1 MPSRLPPLPLQN
13 AAKPVAKT
21 APAAVK
27 PTSAPMTEAMIEH
40 LVAKG
45 KPDISE
51 WVAALQDIGTD
62 KSSTGFAKKQPTLV
76 FEKIQKVAYQIA
88 KIWKAEGAS
97 FVGSNVSRF
106 AKSELTEAILS
117 RRKLFPKWQVS
128 DDIEKYL
135 PKDHKRHEM
144 YLFEN
149 EIGSAGYNTWA
160 YNIVTMLAEREW
172 HKTNFNRVPNDALRV
187 SSIMMD
193 TKYRNQII
201 HVMSNVKEEP
211 AGLDISGISET
222 AMYED
227 MVSDF
232 NDQEYVAKAPEK
244 AHLIEWDQ
252 KNRNNG
258 PLDPNEVRTMRLLG
272 GLVCIMQV
280 NNVSLT
286 ILVSFVD
293 RAYASPKSAIA
304 LGSRRPG

>member
-1 MPSRLPPLPLQN
+1 
-13 AAKPVAKT
+13 
-21 APAAVK
+21 
-27 PTSAPMTEAMIEH
+27 MTEAMIEH

-51 WVAALQDIGTD
+51 WVAALQDTGTD
-62 KSSTGFAKKQPTLV
+62 KSPTGFAKKQPTLV
-76 FEKIQKVAYQIA
+76 FEKIQKVAFQIA
-88 KIWKAEGAS
+88 KTWKAEGAS

-117 RRKLFPKWQVS
+117 RRKLFPKWEISVNT
-128 DDIEKYL
+128 KKHL
-135 PKDHKRHEM
+135 PKDHKRHEVYM
-144 YLFEN
+144 IEN
-149 EIGSAGYNTWA
+149 DLDSAGYNTWA

-172 HKTNFNRVPNDALRV
+172 RKTNFNRVPNDALRV

-193 TKYRNQII
+193 AKYRNQMV

-211 AGLDISGISET
+211 TGLDISGISET
-222 AMYED
+222 AMYD
-227 MVSDF
+227 AMVSDF
-232 NDQEYVAKAPEK
+232 NDPEYVAKAPEK

-252 KNRNNG
+252 NHWNNG
-258 PLDPNEVRTMRLLG
+258 PLDPNEVRIMCLLG
-272 GLVCIMQV
+272 GVVYIVQV
-280 NNVSLT
+280 DNVSLT